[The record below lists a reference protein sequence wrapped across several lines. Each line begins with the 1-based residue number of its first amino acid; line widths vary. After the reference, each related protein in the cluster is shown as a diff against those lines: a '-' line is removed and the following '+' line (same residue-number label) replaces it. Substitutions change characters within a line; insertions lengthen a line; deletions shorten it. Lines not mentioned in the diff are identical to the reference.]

1 MQTLLSTGSH
11 LSFLFTKKSNG
22 KAFTGFFMLQCLCTP
37 YADDMANRKEKKV
50 SVQLKSE
57 HKLAHKQKNKENCN
71 AAPLGRFLGS

>member
-22 KAFTGFFMLQCLCTP
+22 KAFTGFLCCSVCVLRMLTIWQTG
-37 YADDMANRKEKKV
+37 RKKV